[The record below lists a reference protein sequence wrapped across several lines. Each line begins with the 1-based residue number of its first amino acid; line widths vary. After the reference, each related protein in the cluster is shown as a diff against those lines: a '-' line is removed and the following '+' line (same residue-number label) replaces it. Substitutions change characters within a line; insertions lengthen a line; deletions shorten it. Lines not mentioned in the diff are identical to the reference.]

1 MRKILTTLAIS
12 IAAFAGAA
20 HAEATATAAP
30 ADKAQPSKP
39 TAKAAKK
46 VDKSTVYSN
55 LAASKDAER
64 AKVLLEVKPANT
76 SERMNVA
83 AAILDFQRKAEAP
96 NKDLSAHFQKLL
108 DEQFTS
114 GEAPEVALQLVLAAY
129 GTDNF
134 KMKDEK
140 KALDI
145 LKDEAK
151 RGTPQSSFALALI
164 HAKGELGQ
172 PQSIPKAIE
181 YAEQDTGPRDSTLMA
196 FKAALYADES
206 SPSTFDLEK
215 ATSTA
220 RFAHSLDKNNEHAV
234 ALLAGIL
241 MATKDEASVK
251 EGQELI
257 TDWLSTQKS
266 KAEKQAAFEAAAK
279 SVDAQAEQFQELTP
293 EQSAALLKATAG
305 DRSEAAP
312 EK

>member
-1 MRKILTTLAIS
+1 MRKVLTTLAIS

-20 HAEATATAAP
+20 HAEATPTAAP
-30 ADKAQPSKP
+30 ANKAQA
-39 TAKAAKK
+39 AKAAKK

-55 LAASKDAER
+55 LATSKDAER

-145 LKDEAK
+145 LKAEAK

-257 TDWLSTQKS
+257 TDWLSTQKA

-293 EQSAALLKATAG
+293 EQSAALLKAAAD
-305 DRSEAAP
+305 DRSDSAP
-312 EK
+312 KK